1 MTQFLVVLVVALA
14 GIAWWQAS
22 TSAREHAATYVEQ
35 ACREAGV
42 QWLDG
47 TVVFRRLELAR
58 DRDGSRHLRRTYV
71 FEYCDD
77 GVSRRQGFIALRG
90 ADLEWVGFGPTGMN
104 AAS

>member
-1 MTQFLVVLVVALA
+1 MTEFLVALTVGLA
-14 GIAWWQAS
+14 LIVWWQTA
-22 TSAREHAATYVEQ
+22 TRAREQAAGHVEA

-58 DRDGSRHLRRTYV
+58 DRAGHRHLRRTYV

-77 GVSRRQGFIALRG
+77 GVSRHQGFIALCG
-90 ADLEWVGFGPTGMN
+90 DEVEWVGFGPTAVGGT
-104 AAS
+104 A

>member
-1 MTQFLVVLVVALA
+1 MTEFLVALVAGLA
-14 GIAWWQAS
+14 VIVWWQAS
-22 TSAREHAATYVEQ
+22 TRAREHAATYVEQ

-42 QWLDG
+42 QWLDS

-58 DRDGSRHLRRTYV
+58 NRDGSRHLRRTYV

-90 ADLEWVGFGPTGMN
+90 AELEWVGFGPTGMD

>member
-1 MTQFLVVLVVALA
+1 MTESLVALCLGLGVLV
-14 GIAWWQAS
+14 WWQAA
-22 TSAREHAATYVEQ
+22 TRAREQAAAHVDT

-47 TVVFRRLELAR
+47 TVVLRRLEIAR

-90 ADLEWVGFGPTGMN
+90 AELEWVGFGPTAVG
-104 AAS
+104 AGS